1 MRCGCPA
8 CGAYMAHSE
17 GLELGCV
24 CPECNNRCKLCLG
37 ADTAVISRDKLLMR
51 REQLFA
57 AGGDNALDEAGED
70 NHEQQTYRD

>member
-24 CPECNNRCKLCLG
+24 CPECKRRCKLCLG
-37 ADTAVISRDKLLMR
+37 SDTALD
-51 REQLFA
+51 REQLSARREALA
-57 AGGDNALDEAGED
+57 ARDWNAAFNGNREDADE
-70 NHEQQTYRD
+70 